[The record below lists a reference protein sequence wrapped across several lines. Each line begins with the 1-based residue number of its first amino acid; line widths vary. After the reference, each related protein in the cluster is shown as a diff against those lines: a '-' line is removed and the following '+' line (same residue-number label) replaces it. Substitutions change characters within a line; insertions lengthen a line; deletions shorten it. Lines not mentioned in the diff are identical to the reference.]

1 MNDMVFSMSYLKIA
15 NSFPLYLVVGIVLF
29 FIAGLCLLFIV
40 KSYKAGLAI
49 GMDKKVLRKAIT
61 SSASFT
67 VLPSVSILL
76 GVIALS
82 GSLGVPVSW
91 LRLSVIGNL
100 QYEATVAEM
109 AAESMGKA
117 LDSSILNL
125 DNLVTIL
132 AVMTFGI
139 IWGCILCILTLRKYS
154 SKLSIER
161 NKKGSGNGGG
171 FANIA
176 MTAMMIGLCSAF
188 VGSYISMAIRA
199 TAFIPFLTA
208 LIAAVFMA
216 IFEKLAKVLHSE
228 ILDSFSLALSMLFG
242 MAGSVLLNMGGVV

>member
-1 MNDMVFSMSYLKIA
+1 MSYLEIA
-15 NSFPLYLVVGIVLF
+15 NSFPLYIIVGVILF
-29 FIAGLCLLFIV
+29 FIAGLCVLFIV
-40 KSYKAGLAI
+40 KSYRAGLAI
-49 GMDKKVLRKAIT
+49 GMDRKVLRKAIT

-117 LDSSILNL
+117 LDSSVLDI

-139 IWGCILCILTLRKYS
+139 IWGCLLSIFTLKKYS
-154 SKLSIER
+154 SKLSIQR
-161 NKKGSGNGGG
+161 NKTEKGKSGG

-188 VGSYISMAIRA
+188 IGSYMATAIRA
-199 TAFIPFLTA
+199 VSFIPFLTA
-208 LIAAVFMA
+208 LASALFMA
-216 IFEKLAKVLHSE
+216 LFEYVAKKTGSE
-228 ILDSFSLALSMLFG
+228 LLDSFSLALSMLFG
-242 MAGSVLLNMGGVV
+242 MVGSVFMNMGGLV

>member
-1 MNDMVFSMSYLKIA
+1 MSYLEVA
-15 NSFPLYLVVGIVLF
+15 NSFPLYLIVGVILF
-29 FIAGLCLLFIV
+29 FIASLCVIFII
-40 KSYKAGLAI
+40 KSYRAGLAI
-49 GMDKKVLRKAIT
+49 GMDRKVLRKAIT

-117 LDSSILNL
+117 LDSSVLDLN
-125 DNLVTIL
+125 NLVTIL

-139 IWGCILCILTLRKYS
+139 IWGCLLSIFTLKKYS
-154 SKLSIER
+154 SKLSLQRDKAE
-161 NKKGSGNGGG
+161 KKSGGG
-171 FANIA
+171 FAGIA

-188 VGSYISMAIRA
+188 VGSYMAMAIRA
-199 TAFIPFLTA
+199 TSFIPFLTA
-208 LIAAVFMA
+208 LVSALFMA
-216 IFEKLAKVLHSE
+216 LFEGIAKKTGSE
-228 ILDSFSLALSMLFG
+228 ILDSFSLALAMLFG
-242 MAGSVLLNMGGVV
+242 MAGSVLMNMGGVV

>member
-1 MNDMVFSMSYLKIA
+1 MNDMVFSMSYLEIA
-15 NSFPLYLVVGIVLF
+15 NSFPLYLVVSIVLF

-161 NKKGSGNGGG
+161 
-171 FANIA
+171 
-176 MTAMMIGLCSAF
+176 
-188 VGSYISMAIRA
+188 
-199 TAFIPFLTA
+199 
-208 LIAAVFMA
+208 MA

>member
-1 MNDMVFSMSYLKIA
+1 MSYLEIA
-15 NSFPLYLVVGIVLF
+15 NSLPLYLVVGVVLF
-29 FIAGLCLLFIV
+29 FIAGLCVLFIV
-40 KSYKAGLAI
+40 KSYRAGLAI
-49 GMDKKVLRKAIT
+49 GMDRKVLKKAIT

-117 LDSSILNL
+117 LDSSVLNL

-139 IWGCILCILTLRKYS
+139 IWGCLLSIFTLKKYS
-154 SKLSIER
+154 SKLSLQR
-161 NKKGSGNGGG
+161 NKAEKGKGGG
-171 FANIA
+171 FANVA

-188 VGSYISMAIRA
+188 VGSYMGMAIRS

-208 LIAAVFMA
+208 LVSALFIALCERV
-216 IFEKLAKVLHSE
+216 AKKTGSE
-228 ILDSFSLALSMLFG
+228 ILDSFSLALSMLCG
-242 MAGSVLLNMGGVV
+242 MAGSVFMNMGGLV

>member
-1 MNDMVFSMSYLKIA
+1 MSYLEIA
-15 NSFPLYLVVGIVLF
+15 NSLPLYLVVGVVLF
-29 FIAGLCLLFIV
+29 FIAGLCVLFIV
-40 KSYKAGLAI
+40 KSYRAGLAI
-49 GMDKKVLRKAIT
+49 GMDRKVLKKAIT

-117 LDSSILNL
+117 LDSSVLNL
-125 DNLVTIL
+125 NNLVTIL

-139 IWGCILCILTLRKYS
+139 IWGCLLSIFTLKKYS
-154 SKLSIER
+154 SKLSLQR
-161 NKKGSGNGGG
+161 NKAEKGKGGG
-171 FANIA
+171 FANVA

-188 VGSYISMAIRA
+188 VGSYMGMAIRS
-199 TAFIPFLTA
+199 TAFIPFFTA
-208 LIAAVFMA
+208 LVSALFMA
-216 IFEKLAKVLHSE
+216 LFERIAKKTGSE
-228 ILDSFSLALSMLFG
+228 ILDSFSLALSMLCG
-242 MAGSVLLNMGGVV
+242 MAGSVFMNMGGLV

>member
-1 MNDMVFSMSYLKIA
+1 MNGIVQGMSYLETA
-15 NSFPLYLVVGIVLF
+15 NLFPLYLIVGVILF
-29 FIAGLCLLFIV
+29 FIAGLCVLFIV
-40 KSYKAGLAI
+40 KSYRAGLAI
-49 GMDKKVLRKAIT
+49 GMDRKVLRKAIT

-117 LDSSILNL
+117 LDSSAL
-125 DNLVTIL
+125 DINNLVTIL

-139 IWGCILCILTLRKYS
+139 IWGCLLSIFTLKKYS
-154 SKLSIER
+154 SKLSIHRDRAE
-161 NKKGSGNGGG
+161 KGKGG

-188 VGSYISMAIRA
+188 IGSYMAMAISA
-199 TAFIPFLTA
+199 VSFIPFMTA
-208 LIAAVFMA
+208 LVSAIFMA
-216 IFEKLAKVLHSE
+216 IFERISKKTGSE
-228 ILDSFSLALSMLFG
+228 VLDSFSLALSMFFG
-242 MAGSVLLNMGGVV
+242 MVGSVFMNMGGLV